1 MKLPAFDYAC
11 PETLE
16 EATALLAEAGGDA
29 KVIAGGQSLL
39 PFMAFRLAAPSLLVD
54 LRKIAGLRSIEV
66 GEGEIRL
73 GAMVRWRDILD
84 SAALARALPV
94 LPAAIGHVAHYQ
106 IRNRGTLGGSLAH
119 ADPASEFPCIAVLCG
134 ASVDVVGAGG
144 RRTVPAGDL
153 IAGPMEATLEDD
165 EIIVATRFPRWPEGR
180 RWAFDEF
187 ALRHGDL
194 AIAAVAACY
203 DMDGPHMAN
212 ARVAVMGAT
221 DTPQRVPPAENALNG
236 HAPGDEPFGRAAEVA
251 SAAIE
256 PTEDLHAGA
265 AYRRALVG
273 TLLRRG
279 LQASCTRQKEA
290 AE

>member
-11 PETLE
+11 PRTLE
-16 EATALLAEAGGDA
+16 EATALLAEACGDA

-39 PFMAFRLAAPSLLVD
+39 PFMAFRLAAPGLLVD
-54 LRKIAGLRSIEV
+54 LRKIAGLTGIEV
-66 GEGEIRL
+66 GDEEIRL

-84 SAALARALPV
+84 SAALAHALPL

-144 RRTVPAGDL
+144 RRTLPAGDL
-153 IAGPMEATLEDD
+153 IAGPMETTLGDD
-165 EIIVATRFPRWPEGR
+165 EIIVAVRFPRWPEGR

-203 DMDGPHMAN
+203 DMDGPHIAN

-221 DTPQRVPPAENALNG
+221 DTPQRVPEAEDALNG
-236 HAPGDEPFGRAAEVA
+236 RAPGDDTFGTAAEAA

-279 LQASCTRQKEA
+279 LRASCTRQREA